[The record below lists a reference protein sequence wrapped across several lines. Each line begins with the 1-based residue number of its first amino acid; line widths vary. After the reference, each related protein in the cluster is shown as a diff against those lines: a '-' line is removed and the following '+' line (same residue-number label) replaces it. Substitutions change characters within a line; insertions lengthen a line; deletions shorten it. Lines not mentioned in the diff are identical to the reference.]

1 MILRDPS
8 ASSVSVCLELE
19 VSHLRE
25 IMDFEDCFIWCSFL
39 FAPLEMVLDR
49 QIRGFRSFM
58 LWSGNGRSIIHKL
71 S

>member
-8 ASSVSVCLELE
+8 ASSVSVCLER
-19 VSHLRE
+19 VSHLPE
-25 IMDFEDCFIWCSFL
+25 IMDFEDCLIWCSFL

-58 LWSGNGRSIIHKL
+58 LWPGNGRSIIHKL